1 MNMKTYI
8 RLISLAS
15 QLDEKGFLEQA
26 SELDK
31 VVASLVEAKKTKEG
45 KEPDVPKKVVEIAD
59 AIRRDN
65 PDTSDEVSYRM
76 AWETY
81 VSYVNPS
88 YEGGTSKGKSHRE
101 SPKSEYAKD

>member
-1 MNMKTYI
+1 MKTHT
-8 RLISLAS
+8 RLFSLAS

-65 PDTSDEVSYRM
+65 PDTSDAKSYAM
-76 AWETY
+76 AWETFC
-81 VSYVNPS
+81 SYVDPS
-88 YEGGTSKGKSHRE
+88 YEGCTLKGKSKRE
-101 SPKSEYAKD
+101 SPKSDYIKE